1 MAALGAG
8 GCGGDDDDSGGGEG
22 GGPPIKV
29 GASLP
34 LTGEFS
40 EPGKAA
46 RQGYEVWEA
55 MVNEGGGL
63 IDGRK
68 VQMVIKD
75 DQSNQNTI
83 VADYNAL
90 ISQDKVDLL
99 LGTFSS
105 LLNLPASTVAER
117 NRMLYVEPAGG
128 APELFDRGFKYLF
141 FAQQATA
148 DKQGEVWANYI
159 TELPEGERPKTAAY
173 PTLDDPFAQPTSEG
187 IEEILSAAG
196 IRTVYRETYTIDNPN
211 LDGIASAVKSRNP
224 DVVVHGATFEDG
236 VGMVRALRKA
246 DFTPKMLYQTTAP
259 SLGDQYAEA
268 IGEET
273 TEGIFYGVSHS
284 KEASTP
290 GNEEFVAKYREMFGG
305 EEVPED
311 AADAYAAAQV
321 LQAAVDAVGT
331 IERER
336 QIELADWL
344 RENEVDTILGPLS
357 WDEQGRP
364 EGEFLVGQW
373 QSGVPE
379 IILPEEAATA
389 EEILPGWQPEGAG

>member
-1 MAALGAG
+1 
-8 GCGGDDDDSGGGEG
+8 
-22 GGPPIKV
+22 
-29 GASLP
+29 
-34 LTGEFS
+34 
-40 EPGKAA
+40 
-46 RQGYEVWEA
+46 
-55 MVNEGGGL
+55 
-63 IDGRK
+63 
-68 VQMVIKD
+68 
-75 DQSNQNTI
+75 
-83 VADYNAL
+83 
-90 ISQDKVDLL
+90 
-99 LGTFSS
+99 
-105 LLNLPASTVAER
+105 
-117 NRMLYVEPAGG
+117 
-128 APELFDRGFKYLF
+128 
-141 FAQQATA
+141 
-148 DKQGEVWANYI
+148 
-159 TELPEGERPKTAAY
+159 
-173 PTLDDPFAQPTSEG
+173 
-187 IEEILSAAG
+187 
-196 IRTVYRETYTIDNPN
+196 
-211 LDGIASAVKSRNP
+211 
-224 DVVVHGATFEDG
+224 
-236 VGMVRALRKA
+236 MVRALRKA

-268 IGEET
+268 IGEQT

-284 KEASTP
+284 KEAETP

-321 LQAAVDAVGT
+321 LQAAVEEVGT

-364 EGEFLVGQW
+364 QGEFLVGQW